1 MDFSGC
7 GIVVIR
13 GIEASRGR
21 PESAGPEVGTLVFRF
36 GFATLYKPRQHC
48 VLSSSG
54 RVQPKSS
61 EPSLSLV
68 SSEGVGKL
76 F

>member
-13 GIEASRGR
+13 GIEASQRR

-36 GFATLYKPRQHC
+36 GFATLYKPRQRC
-48 VLSSSG
+48 VFSSSG
-54 RVQPKSS
+54 RV
-61 EPSLSLV
+61 
-68 SSEGVGKL
+68 
-76 F
+76 